1 MFFPAPTLLFGL
13 KTNEAL
19 PEESVVT
26 VVFPTNVVPSSV
38 PAGLE
43 KNWMMKEVLPRLFSM
58 PLMVVLSAVFL
69 ADESTGR
76 FCKSLAPGSASPG
89 SLGVGPS
96 LFRSIR
102 RPPLERME
110 VRVTRLP
117 VVLLGFRFLC
127 AARLAFRYR
136 AISLDRLRGTQLT

>member
-1 MFFPAPTLLFGL
+1 
-13 KTNEAL
+13 
-19 PEESVVT
+19 VT

-43 KNWMMKEVLPRLFSM
+43 KNWMMKEVLSRLFSM

-69 ADESTGR
+69 GDESTGR
-76 FCKSLAPGSASPG
+76 FCKALAPGLASPG

-96 LFRSIR
+96 LFRSLS
-102 RPPLERME
+102 RPPLEKME
-110 VRVTRLP
+110 LCDTRLP
-117 VVLLGFRFLC
+117 VVLLEFRFLC